1 MRSSVTPPE
10 RASALLE
17 HHVGLGPDVVAVV
30 PGRVNL
36 MGDHTDYN
44 DGMALPMAIDRY
56 TAVAMRKRDDGDIR
70 VFSEIGSPVTFDPTS
85 LVPAGRG
92 WGEYVAGV
100 VWALGSS
107 RSPWDGAVS
116 SSVPIGA
123 GLSSSAS
130 LEVAVAMGLSDLFD
144 DGRSQIDMARAA
156 HRAEVEWVGMSCGL
170 MDQMAVALASAESA
184 LLIDFQSLDT
194 TAVPFSNDLAIAV
207 LDTATTRELLT
218 SPYNTRRAEC
228 QEAAK
233 ALGVASLREIGVDD
247 LKAVVDQLDDVRF
260 RRVRHV
266 VTENARVLAAVEAL
280 ESGDHNRLG
289 ILMTESH
296 LSLRNDYESSS
307 EKLDLIVSIAE
318 EYPGCYGAR
327 VTGAGWGGCA
337 VAAVDRESAADFAS
351 SVATRYR
358 IVADLNGEVH
368 ICRPAIPAHVIH
380 VDPEG
385 PST

>member
-17 HHVGLGPDVVAVV
+17 LHLGLPPDVVAVV

-44 DGMALPMAIDRY
+44 DGMSLPMAIDRY
-56 TAVAMRKRDDGDIR
+56 TAVAMRKRADGDIR
-70 VFSEIGSPVTFDPTS
+70 VFSEIGSPVTFDARSPG
-85 LVPAGRG
+85 PGDRG

-100 VWALGSS
+100 VWALGGS
-107 RSPWDGAVS
+107 RSPWDGAVC

-130 LEVAVAMGLSDLFD
+130 LEVAVAMGMGELFD
-144 DGRSQIDMARAA
+144 DRRSQIDVARAA

-170 MDQMAVALASAESA
+170 MDQMAVALAGAESA
-184 LLIDFQSLDT
+184 LLIDFRSLDT
-194 TAVPFSNDLAIAV
+194 MAVPFSSDLAMAV

-218 SPYNTRRAEC
+218 SPYTTRRADCE
-228 QEAAK
+228 EAAK
-233 ALGVASLREIGVDD
+233 VLGVASLREISVDD
-247 LKAVVDQLDDVRF
+247 LESVVDQLEDVQF

-289 ILMTESH
+289 SLMTESH
-296 LSLRNDYESSS
+296 LSLRDDYESSS
-307 EKLDLIVSIAE
+307 EELDLMVSIAE

-337 VAAVDRESAADFAS
+337 VAAVDRESEDDFAS
-351 SVATRYR
+351 SVAERYR
-358 IVADLNGEVH
+358 VRTGLNGEVH

-380 VDPEG
+380 SNSEG
-385 PST
+385 SHA

>member
-1 MRSSVTPPE
+1 
-10 RASALLE
+10 
-17 HHVGLGPDVVAVV
+17 
-30 PGRVNL
+30 

-44 DGMALPMAIDRY
+44 DGMSLPMAIDRY
-56 TAVAMRKRDDGDIR
+56 TAVAMRKRADGDIR
-70 VFSEIGSPVTFDPTS
+70 VFSEIGSPVTFDARSPG
-85 LVPAGRG
+85 PGDRG

-100 VWALGSS
+100 VWALGGS
-107 RSPWDGAVS
+107 RSPWDGAVC

-130 LEVAVAMGLSDLFD
+130 LEVAVAMGMGELFD
-144 DGRSQIDMARAA
+144 DRRSQIDVARAA

-170 MDQMAVALASAESA
+170 MDQMAVALAGAESA
-184 LLIDFQSLDT
+184 LLIDFRSLDT
-194 TAVPFSNDLAIAV
+194 MAVPFSSDLAMAV

-218 SPYNTRRAEC
+218 SPYNTRRADCE
-228 QEAAK
+228 EAAK
-233 ALGVASLREIGVDD
+233 VLGVASLREISVDD
-247 LKAVVDQLDDVRF
+247 LESVFDQLEDVQF

-289 ILMTESH
+289 SLMTESH
-296 LSLRNDYESSS
+296 LSLRDDYESSS
-307 EKLDLIVSIAE
+307 DELDLMVSIAE

-337 VAAVDRESAADFAS
+337 VAAVDWESADDFAS
-351 SVATRYR
+351 SVAERYR
-358 IVADLNGEVH
+358 VRAGLNGEVH

-380 VDPEG
+380 SNSEG
-385 PST
+385 SDT

>member
-1 MRSSVTPPE
+1 
-10 RASALLE
+10 
-17 HHVGLGPDVVAVV
+17 
-30 PGRVNL
+30 

-130 LEVAVAMGLSDLFD
+130 LEVAVAMGMSDLFD

-170 MDQMAVALASAESA
+170 MDQMAVVLASAESA

-233 ALGVASLREIGVDD
+233 ALGIASLREIGVDD

-307 EKLDLIVSIAE
+307 EELDLIVSIAE

-380 VDPEG
+380 ADPEG

>member
-17 HHVGLGPDVVAVV
+17 HHFGLGPDVVAVV

-44 DGMALPMAIDRY
+44 DGMSLPMAIDRY
-56 TAVAMRKRDDGDIR
+56 TAVAMRRRDHGDIR

-85 LVPAGRG
+85 LAPAGRG

-100 VWALGSS
+100 VWALGGS
-107 RSPWDGAVS
+107 RSPWDGAVA

-130 LEVAVAMGLSDLFD
+130 LEVAVAMAMGVLFD
-144 DGRSQIDMARAA
+144 DRRSQIDVARAA

-170 MDQMAVALASAESA
+170 MDQMAVALASAETA
-184 LLIDFQSLDT
+184 LLIDFRSLDT
-194 TAVPFSNDLAIAV
+194 TAVPFSDDLAIAV
-207 LDTATTRELLT
+207 LDTGTTRELLT

-228 QEAAK
+228 EEAAK
-233 ALGVASLREIGVDD
+233 ALGVASLREIDVAD
-247 LKAVVDQLDDVRF
+247 LESVVDRLDDVQF

-280 ESGDHNRLG
+280 ESGDHHRLG
-289 ILMTESH
+289 VLMTQSH
-296 LSLRNDYESSS
+296 LSLRDDYESSS
-307 EKLDLIVSIAE
+307 TELDLIVSIAE
-318 EYPGCYGAR
+318 DYPGCYGAR

-337 VAAVDRESAADFAS
+337 VAAVGREGADDFAS
-351 SVATRYR
+351 TVAARYR
-358 IVADLNGEVH
+358 AGAGLDGEVH
-368 ICRPAIPAHVIH
+368 ICRPAVPAHVIH
-380 VDPEG
+380 SDPAG
-385 PST
+385 LRP

>member
-17 HHVGLGPDVVAVV
+17 HHLGLGPEVVAVV

-44 DGMALPMAIDRY
+44 DGMSLPMAIDRY
-56 TAVAMRKRDDGDIR
+56 TAVAMRMRDDGDIR

-130 LEVAVAMGLSDLFD
+130 LEVAVAMGMSDLFD
-144 DGRSQIDMARAA
+144 DGRSQIDVARAA

-228 QEAAK
+228 EEAAK
-233 ALGVASLREIGVDD
+233 ELGVVSLREIGVDD
-247 LKAVVDQLDDVRF
+247 LEAVVDQLDDVRF

-280 ESGDHNRLG
+280 ESGDHDRLG
-289 ILMTESH
+289 LLMTESH
-296 LSLRNDYESSS
+296 LSLRDDYESSS
-307 EKLDLIVSIAE
+307 EELDLMVSIAQ

-351 SVATRYR
+351 SVTTRYR
-358 IVADLNGEVH
+358 NGAGLNGAVH

-380 VDPEG
+380 ADPEG

>member
-1 MRSSVTPPE
+1 
-10 RASALLE
+10 LLE
-17 HHVGLGPDVVAVV
+17 YHLGLGPDVVAVV

-130 LEVAVAMGLSDLFD
+130 LEVAVAMGMSDLFD

-233 ALGVASLREIGVDD
+233 ALGIASLREIGVDD
-247 LKAVVDQLDDVRF
+247 LNAVVDQLDDVRF

-307 EKLDLIVSIAE
+307 EELDLIVSIAE

-380 VDPEG
+380 ADPEG

>member
-1 MRSSVTPPE
+1 MRSSVTLPE

-17 HHVGLGPDVVAVV
+17 HHLGLGPDVVAVV

-44 DGMALPMAIDRY
+44 DGMSLPMAIDRY
-56 TAVAMRKRDDGDIR
+56 TAVAMRRRDNGDIR
-70 VFSEIGSPVTFDPTS
+70 VFSELGSPVTFDPTS
-85 LVPAGRG
+85 MAPGGRG

-100 VWALGSS
+100 VWALGGS

-130 LEVAVAMGLSDLFD
+130 LEVAVAMGMGDLFD
-144 DGRSQIDMARAA
+144 DRRSQIDVARAA
-156 HRAEVEWVGMSCGL
+156 HRAEVEWVGVSCGL

-184 LLIDFQSLDT
+184 LLIDFRSLET
-194 TAVPFSNDLAIAV
+194 MVVPFSNDLAIAV
-207 LDTATTRELLT
+207 LDTATTRELLA

-228 QEAAK
+228 EEAAN
-233 ALGVASLREIGVDD
+233 ALGVASLREIGIDD
-247 LKAVVDQLDDVRF
+247 LGSVADRLDDVQF

-266 VTENARVLAAVEAL
+266 VTENARVVAAVEAL
-280 ESGDHNRLG
+280 ESDDHNRLG
-289 ILMTESH
+289 DLMTESH
-296 LSLRNDYESSS
+296 LSLRDDYESSS
-307 EKLDLIVSIAE
+307 EELDLVVSIAE

-337 VAAVDRESAADFAS
+337 VAAVDWESADDFAS
-351 SVATRYR
+351 TVAARYR
-358 IVADLNGEVH
+358 TEADLNGDVYV
-368 ICRPAIPAHVIH
+368 CRPAVPARVIPS
-380 VDPEG
+380 DSEG
-385 PST
+385 PHP

>member
-1 MRSSVTPPE
+1 
-10 RASALLE
+10 LLE
-17 HHVGLGPDVVAVV
+17 YHLGLGPDVVAVV

-100 VWALGSS
+100 VWALGGS

-130 LEVAVAMGLSDLFD
+130 LEVAVAMGMSDLFD

-233 ALGVASLREIGVDD
+233 ALGIASLREIGVDD

-307 EKLDLIVSIAE
+307 EELDLIVSIAE

-351 SVATRYR
+351 SVARRYR
-358 IVADLNGEVH
+358 IVTELNGEVH

-380 VDPEG
+380 ADPEG
-385 PST
+385 PCT